1 MAPNKQGQSEGI
13 FQGLFRRAKVM
24 FSGRKH
30 KKTAREAQ
38 KERLLEQRRKKELEW
53 RKNASK
59 STGLSAEELVKVQ
72 QRQQRKTREEAR

>member
-13 FQGLFRRAKVM
+13 FQGLVRRAKAM
-24 FSGRKH
+24 FLGRKH

-38 KERLLEQRRKKELEW
+38 RERELNQRRKKEPQW

-59 STGLSAEELVKVQ
+59 STGMSAEELVKVQ
-72 QRQQRKTREEAR
+72 QRQQ